1 MNILERTPRIMEL
14 VLYSTITV
22 LINRTTT
29 LIQNVE
35 HQSPYLKYFSIDSLY
50 YSEEMLQKFFQGN
63 FYGQLLK
70 DNLKLK
76 YNLEN
81 YLYNKYS
88 TFKNV
93 QYWET
98 MLNSIGDFCINLPK
112 GLILSGGEDINK
124 NVSNLYDFMQ
134 QINDHAVICKTQSA
148 GMKDSGVKIEFNF
161 ILQEITTKYI
171 EFIIYERTNVDGL
184 NKARQKFINNTD
196 FEKIINDARMYLL
209 FYFNTITYAVKKDF
223 EKQNNETNNGQIIYS
238 VLFLIVNVEI
248 IISLIFIFSK
258 GEKYKKLFSYF
269 STIPKSD
276 IINI

>member
-1 MNILERTPRIMEL
+1 MEL

-22 LINRTTT
+22 IVNRTTT
-29 LIQNVE
+29 LVPNIE

-50 YSEEMLQKFFQGN
+50 YSEEMLKNFFQGN

-112 GLILSGGEDINK
+112 GLLLSGGEDINK
-124 NVSNLYDFMQ
+124 NISNLYDFMQ
-134 QINDHAVICKTQSA
+134 QINDHAVICKTQST

-171 EFIIYERTNVDGL
+171 EFIMYNKTTDESL
-184 NKARQKFINNTD
+184 NKARENFLDNEGYRKV
-196 FEKIINDARMYLL
+196 IIDLEMYFG
-209 FYFNTITYAVKKDF
+209 FYFDTIAYAIRQDF
-223 EKQNNETNNGQIIYS
+223 KNQNNDTTNRQIIYS
-238 VLFLIVNVEI
+238 ILFLIVNVVMI
-248 IISLIFIFSK
+248 IALLVIFTK
-258 GEKYKKLFSYF
+258 EEKYKKHFSYF
-269 STIPKSD
+269 SKIPKEED
-276 IINI
+276 INI